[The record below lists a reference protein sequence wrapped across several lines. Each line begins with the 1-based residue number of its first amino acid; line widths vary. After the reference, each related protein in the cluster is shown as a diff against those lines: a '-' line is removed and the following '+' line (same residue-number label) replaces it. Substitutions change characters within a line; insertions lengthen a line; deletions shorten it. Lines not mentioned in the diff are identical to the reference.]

1 METITF
7 KKFKVVGVESR
18 QIIGNAL
25 FDVYI
30 QIDLSRTEDIEYLKS
45 RKGELETMLVQFS
58 TDTPLLVVDALLV
71 ASTTDD
77 MSYVEVL
84 RFKCKKCVEL

>member
-1 METITF
+1 MEAITI

-58 TDTPLLVVDALLV
+58 TDTLLLVVDALLV
-71 ASTTDD
+71 AYTTDD